1 MNGETKYTF
10 RLLLLLSGTQ
20 EELKIGKALTL
31 IYTIDKLTEDKVF
44 VLDLALS
51 FCLPDSICDTA
62 PSIDILKGT
71 RVPIPLCNENA
82 TFALPGTF
90 EIVKW
95 DVNMFVKI
103 CEDF

>member
-1 MNGETKYTF
+1 M
-10 RLLLLLSGTQ
+10 LSGTQ

-31 IYTIDKLTEDKVF
+31 IYTINKLTEDKVF

-51 FCLPDSICDTA
+51 LCLPDSSCDIA

-82 TFALPGTF
+82 TFALPG
-90 EIVKW
+90 
-95 DVNMFVKI
+95 MKI
-103 CEDF
+103 KT